1 MAQPLLTAIRVDASN
16 NGRERE
22 LPQYL
27 FVIRWSDHEED
38 DERGT
43 ALEDDAAALDYA
55 CRMVRE
61 LRASGG
67 YDDPGL
73 VLNVRNEMRE
83 IVLSVPF
90 LAACA

>member
-1 MAQPLLTAIRVDASN
+1 
-16 NGRERE
+16 

-27 FVIRWSDHEED
+27 FVIRWSDHEESS
-38 DERGT
+38 ERGA

-55 CRMVRE
+55 CRMIQE
-61 LRASGG
+61 LRGSGG

-73 VLNVRNEMRE
+73 VLNVRNEKRQM
-83 IVLSVPF
+83 VLSVPF